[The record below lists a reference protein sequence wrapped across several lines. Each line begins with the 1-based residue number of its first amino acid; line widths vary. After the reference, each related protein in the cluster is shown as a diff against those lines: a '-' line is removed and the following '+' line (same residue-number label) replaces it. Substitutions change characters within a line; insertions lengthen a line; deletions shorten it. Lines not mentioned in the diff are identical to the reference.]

1 MSPQRQCRKCRMVW
15 TLEGENSGGPY
26 MSRLPGVNNL
36 SKSDKFNP
44 SIIQSIKVKYL
55 IAKGK
60 VKHLVAVS
68 SNLGK
73 DIMTNDTYIV
83 YLVPAPR
90 GSPALGTKPWSP
102 WRRWFPPTLQDTCS
116 KLSIQTGIQEDTK
129 YNLFYLQIKQML
141 ACVVN
146 QKNCFRI

>member
-1 MSPQRQCRKCRMVW
+1 MVW

-44 SIIQSIKVKYL
+44 SIIHSIKVKYL

-90 GSPALGTKPWSP
+90 QPSTRHQAVVSMATLVPTN
-102 WRRWFPPTLQDTCS
+102 PPGHL
-116 KLSIQTGIQEDTK
+116 
-129 YNLFYLQIKQML
+129 
-141 ACVVN
+141 
-146 QKNCFRI
+146 

>member
-1 MSPQRQCRKCRMVW
+1 MSNGLDIVRGKFRWPI
-15 TLEGENSGGPY
+15 GPY

-83 YLVPAPR
+83 YLVPAPWQPSTR
-90 GSPALGTKPWSP
+90 HQAVVSMATLVPTN
-102 WRRWFPPTLQDTCS
+102 PPGHL
-116 KLSIQTGIQEDTK
+116 
-129 YNLFYLQIKQML
+129 
-141 ACVVN
+141 
-146 QKNCFRI
+146 